1 MQDFQYNYIK
11 NKYGGKAKMLLTD
24 TNSLFQKIEAEK
36 VYEDFYK
43 DKELFDF
50 SKYSR
55 DSKYY
60 NI

>member
-43 DKELFDF
+43 NK
-50 SKYSR
+50 R
-55 DSKYY
+55 V
-60 NI
+60 IWPQ